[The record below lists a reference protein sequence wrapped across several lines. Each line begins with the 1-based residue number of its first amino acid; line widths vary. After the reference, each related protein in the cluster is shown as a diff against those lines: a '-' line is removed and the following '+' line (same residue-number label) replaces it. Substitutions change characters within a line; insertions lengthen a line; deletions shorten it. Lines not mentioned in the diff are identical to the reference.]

1 MNENI
6 IPHHAIINKHHRRKL
21 NGHGSTVLWF
31 TGLSGSGK
39 STLAHN
45 LEDRLYRRR
54 VRTYVLD
61 GDNIRTGLNKNL
73 GFSPEDRMENIRRI
87 GEVSKLFMDCG
98 IILMAAFISPYRK
111 DRDSIR
117 NLLKKGEFIEVYM
130 KCPVDVCERRD
141 VKGLYKKAREEKI
154 PNFTGITAPY
164 EEPVNPE
171 IVIDSDSMTLEE
183 SINFIISY
191 LEETGY
197 LGRENE

>member
-1 MNENI
+1 MNEDI
-6 IPHHAIINKHHRRKL
+6 IPHHAIINKHLRRKL
-21 NGHGSTVLWF
+21 NEHGSAVLWF

-39 STLAHN
+39 STLAHH
-45 LEDRLYRRR
+45 LEERLYCRQ

-73 GFSPEDRMENIRRI
+73 SFSPEDRMENIRRI

-111 DRDSIR
+111 DRDLIR
-117 NLLKKGEFIEVYM
+117 GLLEKGEFIEVYM
-130 KCPVDVCERRD
+130 RCSVDICEQRD
-141 VKGLYKKAREEKI
+141 VKGLYKKARVGKI

-164 EEPVNPE
+164 EEPFSPE
-171 IVIDSDSMTLEE
+171 IVIDSDCMALEE

-191 LEETGY
+191 LEENGY
-197 LGRENE
+197 LGCKNK